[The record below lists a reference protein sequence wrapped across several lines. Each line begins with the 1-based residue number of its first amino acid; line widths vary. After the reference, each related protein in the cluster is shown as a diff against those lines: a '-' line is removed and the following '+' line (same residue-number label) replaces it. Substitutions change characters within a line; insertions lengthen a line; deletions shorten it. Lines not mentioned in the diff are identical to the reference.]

1 MQAKQTGNRMLHSTA
16 MSEDRIRQLE
26 ELGFVWALRSGQ
38 DNTWRKHISDLADF
52 RANHGHTAV
61 PGNYKGNPI
70 LGEWAVA
77 MREAYKLRSEG
88 KGNLLDEEKIAEL
101 DTLGF
106 SWMEPPQEVADATN
120 NEGTLLSMVL
130 SSCMRGY
137 FSNTSS
143 NSSHNHC
150 SPSRHS
156 GRDARSC

>member
-16 MSEDRIRQLE
+16 MNEDRIRQLE

-61 PGNYKGNPI
+61 PGNYKGNPV
-70 LGEWAVA
+70 LGEWAIA

-120 NEGTLLSMVL
+120 NEGTCPFYNVKLPANLFL
-130 SSCMRGY
+130 
-137 FSNTSS
+137 
-143 NSSHNHC
+143 
-150 SPSRHS
+150 
-156 GRDARSC
+156 